1 MTFEHLLVLI
11 VEIGTATGVFYT
23 LFNWLFKNAF
33 KDAIVTLNE
42 SVNTLSNNVDN
53 QTKMLEKSLSQI
65 EKIEDNVAEHET
77 RIQILEHDSGKD
89 K

>member
-53 QTKMLEKSLSQI
+53 QTKMLEKSLLQI
-65 EKIEDNVAEHET
+65 EDIEKDVAGHET
-77 RIQILEHDSGKD
+77 RIQILEHDRKD

>member
-1 MTFEHLLVLI
+1 MSFEHILVLV

-33 KDAIVTLNE
+33 RDAVVSLND
-42 SVNTLSNNVDN
+42 SVNTLSSNVAN
-53 QTKMLEKSLSQI
+53 QTKMLEKSLEQI
-65 EKIEDNVAEHET
+65 EDIEKDVAGHET
-77 RIQILEHDSGKD
+77 RIQILEHERKD

>member
-1 MTFEHLLVLI
+1 MTFEHILVLV

-33 KDAIVTLNE
+33 RDAVVSLND
-42 SVNTLSNNVDN
+42 SVNTLSSNVAN
-53 QTKMLEKSLSQI
+53 QTKMLEKSLEQI
-65 EKIEDNVAEHET
+65 EDIEKDVAGHET
-77 RIQILEHDSGKD
+77 RIQILEHERKD

>member
-53 QTKMLEKSLSQI
+53 QTKMLEKSLLQI
-65 EKIEDNVAEHET
+65 EDIEKDVAGHET
-77 RIQILEHDSGKD
+77 RIQLLEHERKD

>member
-53 QTKMLEKSLSQI
+53 QTKMLEKSLLQI
-65 EKIEDNVAEHET
+65 EDIEKDVAGHET
-77 RIQILEHDSGKD
+77 RIQILEHERKD

>member
-42 SVNTLSNNVDN
+42 SVNTLSSNVDS
-53 QTKMLEKSLSQI
+53 QTKMLEKSLEQI
-65 EKIEDNVAEHET
+65 EDIEKEVNGHET
-77 RIQILEHDSGKD
+77 RLQLLEHERKD

>member
-42 SVNTLSNNVDN
+42 SVNTLSSNVDS
-53 QTKMLEKSLSQI
+53 QTRMLEKSLEQI
-65 EKIEDNVAEHET
+65 EDIEKEVNGHET
-77 RIQILEHDSGKD
+77 RIQLLEHERKD

>member
-1 MTFEHLLVLI
+1 

-33 KDAIVTLNE
+33 RDAVVSLND
-42 SVNTLSNNVDN
+42 SVNTLSSNVAN
-53 QTKMLEKSLSQI
+53 QTKMLEKSLEQI
-65 EKIEDNVAEHET
+65 EDIEKDVAGHET
-77 RIQILEHDSGKD
+77 RIQILEHERKD